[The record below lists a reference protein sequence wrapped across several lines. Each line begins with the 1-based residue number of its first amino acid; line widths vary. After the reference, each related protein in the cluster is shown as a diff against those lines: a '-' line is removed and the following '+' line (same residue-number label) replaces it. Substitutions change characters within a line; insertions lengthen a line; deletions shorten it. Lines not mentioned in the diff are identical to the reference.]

1 MGKSLTPQTFIIC
14 LQWNHR
20 HVLLLFLIQLRASCY
35 LKSPLC
41 NNRNTELLTFYSN
54 VSLVF
59 LTSLVFFLFYLSLFL
74 FPHPFILSSFLLS
87 FLHAHLPHF
96 WYRTSLCSS
105 DWLWSYDPPAPAFQ
119 VLELYPWIPA
129 TWLLCQHF
137 RVRLFYFVCVLR
149 WGSHFISYI
158 ALNSFIPGPQPPEQF
173 WYQGCIMILGLGCLI
188 SKQIS

>member
-59 LTSLVFFLFYLSLFL
+59 LTSLVFFFFTFLYFSFLIHSFFLPSFSLFSTPISLIFDIGPHCVVQTGSEVMILPPLPSKCWNYIHESLPPGFYANILEYAYFILYVFWGGALILFHILPSIPLFLGLSL
-74 FPHPFILSSFLLS
+74 LSSS
-87 FLHAHLPHF
+87 DIRGVS
-96 WYRTSLCSS
+96 WYL
-105 DWLWSYDPPAPAFQ
+105 A
-119 VLELYPWIPA
+119 
-129 TWLLCQHF
+129 
-137 RVRLFYFVCVLR
+137 
-149 WGSHFISYI
+149 
-158 ALNSFIPGPQPPEQF
+158 
-173 WYQGCIMILGLGCLI
+173 
-188 SKQIS
+188 